1 MCCVTFLNLAM
12 KVVSNEGRG
21 DFHDVNIF
29 QSFRVCHGVEMAN
42 QPAFLRGGLH
52 CVQHPRRLPMQ
63 CRFSVEASEMLEDVE
78 GFIA

>member
-1 MCCVTFLNLAM
+1 MKKIDITGELRQIDAEGSDVLCVTFLNLAM

-21 DFHDVNIF
+21 NFHDFNIF

-52 CVQHPRRLPMQ
+52 CVQHP
-63 CRFSVEASEMLEDVE
+63 
-78 GFIA
+78 